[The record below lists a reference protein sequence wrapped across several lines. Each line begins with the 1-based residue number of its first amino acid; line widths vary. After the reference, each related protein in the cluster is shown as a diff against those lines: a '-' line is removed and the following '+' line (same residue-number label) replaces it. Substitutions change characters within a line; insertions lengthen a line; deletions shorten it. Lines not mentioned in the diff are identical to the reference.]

1 MGRRIRGEF
10 MRMTEEQYQNLPL
23 NQKKQGLQR
32 FKKESDARVLGRLKS
47 GAMNQ
52 TERRYSEHLESR
64 KMRGEILW
72 FKFDCINLRL
82 AEKTFYKPDFFV
94 MTSDNE
100 LQVHEVKGHWE
111 DDALVKIK
119 VASDMYPFLFKSVH
133 WNSKNNAWDFREF

>member
-1 MGRRIRGEF
+1 

-32 FKKESDARVLGRLKS
+32 FKNENDVRVLGRLKS

>member
-1 MGRRIRGEF
+1 
-10 MRMTEEQYQNLPL
+10 MRMTEEQYQNLSL

-72 FKFDCINLRL
+72 YKFDCINLRL

-133 WNSKNNAWDFREF
+133 WNSKNNAWDCREF

>member
-1 MGRRIRGEF
+1 
-10 MRMTEEQYQNLPL
+10 MRMTEEQYQNLSL

-32 FKKESDARVLGRLKS
+32 FKKESDVRVLGRLKS

-72 FKFDCINLRL
+72 YKFDCINLRL

>member
-1 MGRRIRGEF
+1 

-47 GAMNQ
+47 GAMNK

>member
-1 MGRRIRGEF
+1 
-10 MRMTEEQYQNLPL
+10 MRMTEEQYQNLSL

-72 FKFDCINLRL
+72 YKFDCINLRL

>member
-1 MGRRIRGEF
+1 

-47 GAMNQ
+47 GVMNQ

-119 VASDMYPFLFKSVH
+119 VASDMYPFLFKSAH

>member
-10 MRMTEEQYQNLPL
+10 MRMTEEQYQNLSL
-23 NQKKQGLQR
+23 NQKNEGLQR

>member
-1 MGRRIRGEF
+1 

-32 FKKESDARVLGRLKS
+32 FKNKSDARVLGRLKS

-52 TERRYSEHLESR
+52 TERRYGEHLESR

-119 VASDMYPFLFKSVH
+119 VASDMYPFLFKTEH

>member
-1 MGRRIRGEF
+1 
-10 MRMTEEQYQNLPL
+10 MRMTEEQYQNLSL

-64 KMRGEILW
+64 KMKGEILW

>member
-1 MGRRIRGEF
+1 

>member
-1 MGRRIRGEF
+1 
-10 MRMTEEQYQNLPL
+10 MRMTEEQYQNLSL

-32 FKKESDARVLGRLKS
+32 FKNENDVRVLGRLKS

-72 FKFDCINLRL
+72 YKFDCINLRL

>member
-1 MGRRIRGEF
+1 
-10 MRMTEEQYQNLPL
+10 MRMTEEQYQNLSL

-47 GAMNQ
+47 GVMNK

-72 FKFDCINLRL
+72 YKFDCINLRL

>member
-1 MGRRIRGEF
+1 
-10 MRMTEEQYQNLPL
+10 MRMTEEKYQNLSL

>member
-10 MRMTEEQYQNLPL
+10 MRMTEEQYQNLSL

-64 KMRGEILW
+64 KMKGEILW

>member
-1 MGRRIRGEF
+1 

-32 FKKESDARVLGRLKS
+32 FKKKSDARVLGRLKS

>member
-1 MGRRIRGEF
+1 
-10 MRMTEEQYQNLPL
+10 MRMTEEQYQNLSL
-23 NQKKQGLQR
+23 NQKKQGLER
-32 FKKESDARVLGRLKS
+32 FKNESDARVLGRLKS
-47 GAMNQ
+47 GVMNK

-72 FKFDCINLRL
+72 YKFDCINLRL

>member
-1 MGRRIRGEF
+1 
-10 MRMTEEQYQNLPL
+10 MRMTEDQYQNLAL

-32 FKKESDARVLGRLKS
+32 FKKESDAKVLGRLKS